1 MALQFEHTDRVL
13 SEARLFHPGREA
25 AQGANVTAYL
35 RAKGFE
41 NWEELYD
48 WSITNPEAF
57 WEEQARELHWFKPW
71 NRVLEWNP
79 PYAQWFL
86 GAECNIVYNALDRH
100 LGTPVE
106 SKVAFHWEGE
116 SGERKSITYRELYA
130 EVCRLANALKS
141 LGIGK
146 GDRVVVYLPR
156 IPEQIA
162 TMLAVARIG
171 AVHSVVFSAFTANAL
186 RQRIE
191 DAEAKA
197 VICADGYQYAGKM
210 VEKKA
215 EVDQAIEG
223 TTVEKVIVVRRAGNP
238 VEMKPGRDFWYHEL
252 VGAAPA
258 DCPCEPVSS
267 EDPLFTLY
275 TSGTTGRPKGVV
287 HVHGGYMVQVYATT
301 KFTFD
306 LKPEDVFW
314 CTADPGWV
322 TGHSYI
328 VYGPMMCGATSVF
341 YEGAPTYPDPGR
353 LWEIVERYGVTIFY
367 TAPTAIRGLMRHGD
381 EWPKKYNLGSL
392 RLLGSVGEPI
402 NPEAWIWYHEV
413 IGAGKCPIMD
423 TWWQTETGAHL
434 ITPNP
439 ATPLK
444 PGSAT
449 RPFLGIEADVVDNNG
464 NPVPQGK
471 GGYLVIR
478 KPWPSMMRTIF
489 KDPARYE
496 TYWNTIPGLYFAGD
510 SAYKDQDGY
519 FWIQGRVDDVINKA
533 GHRLGSMEIESALVE
548 HPAVVEA
555 AVIGKPHEVTGE
567 SIKAFVILAKGAEP
581 SPSLVDE
588 LKQFIRKSVGPISVP
603 DEIEIVDALPK
614 TRSGKIMRRLLKA
627 KELGLPAGDTSTLEE

>member
-13 SEARLFHPGREA
+13 AETRLFHPRREA
-25 AQGANVTAYL
+25 VEGANFTAYL

-41 NWEELYD
+41 NWEEIYE
-48 WSITNPEAF
+48 WSTRNPEAF

-71 NRVLEWNP
+71 DRVLQWNP

-106 SKVAFHWEGE
+106 NKVAFHWEGE
-116 SGERKSITYRELYA
+116 SGEKKSITYRELHG

-141 LGIGK
+141 LGVEK

-162 TMLAVARIG
+162 AMLAVARIG

-210 VEKKA
+210 VEKKV

-223 TTVEKVIVVRRAGNP
+223 TAVEKVIVVRRAGIP

-252 VGAAPA
+252 VSAAPA
-258 DCPCEPVSS
+258 ECPCVPVSS

-328 VYGPMMCGATSVF
+328 VYGPMLCGATSVF

-381 EWPKKYNLGSL
+381 EWPKKHNLKSL

-402 NPEAWIWYHEV
+402 NPEAWIWYHDV
-413 IGAGKCPIMD
+413 IGQGRCPVMD

-434 ITPNP
+434 ITANP

-449 RPFLGIEADVVDNNG
+449 RPFLGIEADVVDSAG

-510 SAYKDQDGY
+510 SAYKDEDGY

-567 SIKAFVILAKGAEP
+567 SIKAFVILAKGVQP

-588 LKQFIRKSVGPISVP
+588 LKQFIRKNVGPISVP

-627 KELGLPAGDTSTLEE
+627 KELGLPVGDTSTLEE

>member
-71 NRVLEWNP
+71 SRVLEWNP